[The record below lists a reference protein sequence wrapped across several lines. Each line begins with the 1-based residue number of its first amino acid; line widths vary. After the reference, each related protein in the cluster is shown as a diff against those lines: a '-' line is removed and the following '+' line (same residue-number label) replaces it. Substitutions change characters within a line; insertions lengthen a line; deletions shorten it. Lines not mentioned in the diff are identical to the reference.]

1 MNTNVHISFLIAV
14 YISTCL
20 FSLPMYT
27 EAPGVDATFADY
39 GSSGKN
45 YFIKGTELGTF
56 KWWIS
61 GLMLNLLFCGLRFLG

>member
-1 MNTNVHISFLIAV
+1 MNTNVHISFLIVV

-45 YFIKGTELGTF
+45 
-56 KWWIS
+56 
-61 GLMLNLLFCGLRFLG
+61 LFD

>member
-1 MNTNVHISFLIAV
+1 MNKNLHISFLFV
-14 YISTCL
+14 FYISACL

-45 YFIKGTELGTF
+45 
-56 KWWIS
+56 
-61 GLMLNLLFCGLRFLG
+61 LFY